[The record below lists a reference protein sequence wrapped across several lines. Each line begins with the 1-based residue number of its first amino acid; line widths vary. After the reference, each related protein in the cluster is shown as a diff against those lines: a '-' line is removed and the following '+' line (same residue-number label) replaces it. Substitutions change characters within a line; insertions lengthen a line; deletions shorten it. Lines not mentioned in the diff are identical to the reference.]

1 MIKIILPVLAVCFLL
16 PQDACAQ
23 TDCSDS
29 FTAQMIHSSDLK
41 KTGTFCFTNGRV
53 TAAKFTE
60 IYSSERY
67 ARTRYDEA
75 KEHPEIYTD
84 VTLNGTTVTL
94 TDTKPEVDDMP
105 RAYVEWKYRKST
117 Y

>member
-1 MIKIILPVLAVCFLL
+1 MTKIITPVLAVCLFLSQ
-16 PQDACAQ
+16 PACAE
-23 TDCSDS
+23 TKCTDS

-41 KTGTFCFTNGRV
+41 KTGTFCFGNGRV
-53 TAAKFTE
+53 TAAKFVET
-60 IYSSERY
+60 YSSERY

-84 VTLNGTTVTL
+84 VVLNGTTVTL
-94 TDTKPEVDDMP
+94 TNIKPDVEDMP
-105 RAYVEWKYRKST
+105 RAYVEWKYQKST